1 MGARFGTAA
10 PAQGR
15 LDRRAVRNV
24 GARGAARVVEQRMRL
39 ERVRLDEHVLRVRAR
54 GGERLA
60 LRVVREEVAR
70 VLGVRRV
77 RRVVARRRAALL
89 DLPRDLAAVGGEG
102 RARSAREL
110 EDRRVLGSGCD
121 L

>member
-10 PAQGR
+10 PALGC
-15 LDRRAVRNV
+15 LDRRAARSV
-24 GARGAARVVEQRMRL
+24 GARGAARVVEQRVRL

-70 VLGVRRV
+70 SDSAVTITAQLMRFVFFSSACSSRTSVRV
-77 RRVVARRRAALL
+77 
-89 DLPRDLAAVGGEG
+89 LAA
-102 RARSAREL
+102 ASSL
-110 EDRRVLGSGCD
+110 
-121 L
+121 